1 MESLDL
7 LRGQD
12 VISRIPQSALQT
24 NQLFLR
30 LLLARL
36 SRSLARQHASVAQF
50 LFITLVT
57 VS

>member
-24 NQLFLR
+24 DQLFLR

-36 SRSLARQHASVAQF
+36 PRSLARQHASVAS
-50 LFITLVT
+50 LA
-57 VS
+57 